1 MSRWVWRIVTA
12 VGLWGAAI
20 GYGELT
26 DRTPHLLPLAA
37 AVAAILAVVWL
48 CTDALEVSEPPQWT
62 LYRSAAPE
70 RTFDPRFSRLSQEL
84 AEASDRRS
92 ASIAVHRSLT
102 AIADRMLR
110 DRYDVD
116 RRREPDRQPAT
127 YSVSPR
133 RRTSTAVPGTEKL
146 VFSPLLFDVL
156 DRLESL

>member
-62 LYRSAAPE
+62 LYRSATPE

-116 RRREPDRQPAT
+116 RAENPSAARDILGEPAASYLDT
-127 YSVSPR
+127 
-133 RRTSTAVPGTEKL
+133 VPGTEKL